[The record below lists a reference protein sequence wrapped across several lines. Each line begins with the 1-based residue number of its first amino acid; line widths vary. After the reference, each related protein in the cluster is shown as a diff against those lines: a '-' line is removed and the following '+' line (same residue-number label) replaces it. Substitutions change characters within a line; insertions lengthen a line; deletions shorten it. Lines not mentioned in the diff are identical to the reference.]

1 MIVTLANK
9 AGVTFLVQKMKIMYR
24 FYGKSGLFMTLML
37 GVLFLSSC
45 AGKQDSGYVPTSG
58 GASLYYEMKGAG
70 PETLIFLH
78 GHSLDTRMWDAQF
91 DVFAK
96 KYRCIRMDFRGY
108 GRSSE
113 QSEDFQF
120 THMDDVLTLMDSLRI
135 EKAHVVGLSMGSFV
149 AGDLL
154 AIHPERLLSCVM
166 ASGGIHPSKGPSEPM
181 TAEESAKREVEIAAL
196 KEKGVD
202 QMKEEWLEML
212 VSGGGSRRE
221 SIREPL
227 RAMIADW
234 SAWQSLHKEVRLLM
248 GRDAWKV
255 FMDAARIQGVFY
267 AEVRDR
273 TLPLY
278 DIDYLKADPSVKG
291 EFCRLLLPALEGE
304 DEEARSLATMA
315 LRYGLAAIT
324 GEDLTELADEEGTDA
339 V

>member
-9 AGVTFLVQKMKIMYR
+9 AGVTFLVQMMKIMYR

-45 AGKQDSGYVPTSG
+45 AEKQVSGYVPTSG

-181 TAEESAKREVEIAAL
+181 TAEESAKRDVEIAAL

-227 RAMIADW
+227 RAMIEDW

-255 FMDAARIQGVFY
+255 FMERGTTDVPTLM
-267 AEVRDR
+267 VRGSRDVKEGQAYQPR
-273 TLPLY
+273 ELKYLSHGKAHVLPDCGHMLNMEQPEAFNA
-278 DIDYLKADPSVKG
+278 LVL
-291 EFCRLLLPALEGE
+291 EFLEG
-304 DEEARSLATMA
+304 
-315 LRYGLAAIT
+315 
-324 GEDLTELADEEGTDA
+324 